1 MKKLILALLYLG
13 SLANFSC
20 REERPTPNVT
30 TPLRLRSVQ
39 TIGGSWNSKEDY
51 TYYTD
56 GRIDQIVWQRNTP
69 YTTQGVDQYQ
79 YDANLRL
86 AGINRKV
93 TGLVDEE
100 IRYTYDGSRI
110 AAAASYF
117 NGAKQHYTFF
127 DYNAAG
133 QLIKEEFYTS
143 DASANGFLLAGEVRY
158 SYHHH
163 GNVREIG
170 KYVFDREQQQM
181 KVHTIKIYNNYILDK
196 SAVLDSEPSL
206 PGMRLQKN
214 LPVGYVVNTS
224 GADLRI
230 DFSYRW
236 LPNGNILDRTVQY
249 PNGNTE
255 QAIYQFD

>member
-1 MKKLILALLYLG
+1 M
-13 SLANFSC
+13 
-20 REERPTPNVT
+20 
-30 TPLRLRSVQ
+30 
-39 TIGGSWNSKEDY
+39 
-51 TYYTD
+51 
-56 GRIDQIVWQRNTP
+56 
-69 YTTQGVDQYQ
+69 
-79 YDANLRL
+79 
-86 AGINRKV
+86 
-93 TGLVDEE
+93 
-100 IRYTYDGSRI
+100 
-110 AAAASYF
+110 
-117 NGAKQHYTFF
+117 
-127 DYNAAG
+127 
-133 QLIKEEFYTS
+133 
-143 DASANGFLLAGEVRY
+143 LAGEVRY

-181 KVHTIKIYNNYILDK
+181 KVHTTKIYNNYILDK

-206 PGMRLQKN
+206 PGVRLQKN

-224 GADLRI
+224 GADLQI